1 MRKIVLMSALFYAVA
16 MYAQDVIVKKDGST
30 ILAKVTKVSDKEVEY
45 KKYKSNSDRLYS
57 ISIPEVMAINYE
69 DGEKET
75 FDNVSK
81 EEKPQNTNSEEQQS
95 IIQITPDKLSANAK
109 AANDVLI
116 ARYNAPVE
124 ITIEEKQ
131 KKKVGVKEASYAKA
145 IYGVKSN
152 SVLSNDEL
160 EINILLGTLSKY
172 KKNDPYKWHKGHC
185 LYNPAILLKIHNK
198 SNKML
203 YIDLGNTFFVS
214 MGNAFCYYVPTSTT
228 TTNSSSNG
236 GSVNLGSI
244 AGALGVGGVAG
255 TLASGIN
262 VGGGSSSS
270 TTSTTYAQR
279 IMALPPMSYVDLP
292 AQFMFEIREIS
303 KGVISMYREISKGLL
318 SMYNK
323 GIEKY
328 MYYTEVNF
336 PKNSEK
342 GPMKF
347 GDRYFYTEEQ
357 SPVNFSCVVSYSFA
371 ENCSSLNSMTSNL
384 YLKELIG
391 DDFSSNNI
399 IIDTNNILY
408 NKFSVYS
415 KGDEEFPRY

>member
-1 MRKIVLMSALFYAVA
+1 MRKIVLTSALFYAVA

-81 EEKPQNTNSEEQQS
+81 EEKPQNTNSEGQQS

-131 KKKVGVKEASYAKA
+131 KKKVGVKEARYAKA

-160 EINILLGTLSKY
+160 EINILLGTLEKY
-172 KKNDPYKWHKGHC
+172 KKNDPYEWRECHC
-185 LYNPAILLKIHNK
+185 LDNPAILLKIHNK

-244 AGALGVGGVAG
+244 AGALGVGGAAG

-279 IMALPPMSYVDLP
+279 VIALPPMSYVDLP
-292 AQFMFEIREIS
+292 AQFMFEH
-303 KGVISMYREISKGLL
+303 KLGVISKGLVSEFQVVYL
-318 SMYNK
+318 
-323 GIEKY
+323 
-328 MYYTEVNF
+328 YYPEVNF

-391 DDFSSNNI
+391 DDSSDNNL

-408 NKFSVYS
+408 NLFSVYS
-415 KGDEEFPRY
+415 KRDEEFPRY

>member
-81 EEKPQNTNSEEQQS
+81 EEKPQNTNSEGQQS

-160 EINILLGTLSKY
+160 EINILLGTLSRY
-172 KKNDPYKWHKGHC
+172 KKNDPYEWHECNC
-185 LYNPAILLKIHNK
+185 LNNPAILLKIHNK

-236 GSVNLGSI
+236 GSVNIGSI
-244 AGALGVGGVAG
+244 AGALGVGGAAG

-279 IMALPPMSYVDLP
+279 IIALPPMSYVDLP
-292 AQFMFEIREIS
+292 AQFMFEQGF
-303 KGVISMYREISKGLL
+303 GVISKGLL
-318 SMYNK
+318 SMYGK
-323 GIEKY
+323 SFEKY
-328 MYYTEVNF
+328 MYYTEVYF

-391 DDFSSNNI
+391 DDSSYNNI

-408 NKFSVYS
+408 NAFSVNS

>member
-1 MRKIVLMSALFYAVA
+1 
-16 MYAQDVIVKKDGST
+16 
-30 ILAKVTKVSDKEVEY
+30 
-45 KKYKSNSDRLYS
+45 
-57 ISIPEVMAINYE
+57 
-69 DGEKET
+69 
-75 FDNVSK
+75 
-81 EEKPQNTNSEEQQS
+81 
-95 IIQITPDKLSANAK
+95 
-109 AANDVLI
+109 
-116 ARYNAPVE
+116 
-124 ITIEEKQ
+124 
-131 KKKVGVKEASYAKA
+131 
-145 IYGVKSN
+145 
-152 SVLSNDEL
+152 
-160 EINILLGTLSKY
+160 
-172 KKNDPYKWHKGHC
+172 
-185 LYNPAILLKIHNK
+185 
-198 SNKML
+198 ML

-244 AGALGVGGVAG
+244 AGALGVGGAAG

-279 IMALPPMSYVDLP
+279 VIALPPMSYVDLP
-292 AQFMFEIREIS
+292 AQFMFEH
-303 KGVISMYREISKGLL
+303 KLGVISKGLVSEFQVVYL
-318 SMYNK
+318 
-323 GIEKY
+323 
-328 MYYTEVNF
+328 YYPEVKF

-391 DDFSSNNI
+391 DDSSYNNI

-408 NKFSVYS
+408 NAFSVNS

>member
-81 EEKPQNTNSEEQQS
+81 EEKPQNTNSEGQQS
-95 IIQITPDKLSANAK
+95 IIQITQDKLSANAK

-131 KKKVGVKEASYAKA
+131 KKKVGVKEARYAKA

-160 EINILLGTLSKY
+160 EINILLGTLSRY
-172 KKNDPYKWHKGHC
+172 KKNDPYEWHECNC
-185 LYNPAILLKIHNK
+185 LHTPAILLKIHNK

-236 GSVNLGSI
+236 GSVNIGSI
-244 AGALGVGGVAG
+244 AGALGVGGAAG

-262 VGGGSSSS
+262 VGGGSSKS

-279 IMALPPMSYVDLP
+279 VIALPPMSYVDLP
-292 AQFMFEIREIS
+292 AQFMFEN
-303 KGVISMYREISKGLL
+303 KLGVISKGLGL
-318 SMYNK
+318 TDREGFVGSMYS
-323 GIEKY
+323 
-328 MYYTEVNF
+328 TEVNF

-391 DDFSSNNI
+391 DDSSDNNI